1 MRYTEREDPRIERK
15 RNMAKDWL
23 EYLNWCKDLKYDL
36 DNMFIYMP
44 KNFKKCMTVLQ
55 KSIRNLWTDRR
66 RKKRQGENEK
76 QRGVWNRRKKA
87 MSEIFKENKDCKDAF
102 QIKGKGLLLVVPK
115 TADEIKAEG
124 AALHHCVGGYVDR
137 VARGETNI
145 FFVRKSTEPDKPYFT
160 MEWNN
165 NHIIQCRGSH
175 NCGMPPE
182 VEAFVKSL

>member
-1 MRYTEREDPRIERK
+1 
-15 RNMAKDWL
+15 
-23 EYLNWCKDLKYDL
+23 
-36 DNMFIYMP
+36 MFIYMP
-44 KNFKKCMTVLQ
+44 KNFKKVH
-55 KSIRNLWTDRR
+55 DRTAKEHQELMDRQAAKEKVR
-66 RKKRQGENEK
+66 REREAKRRMEQT
-76 QRGVWNRRKKA
+76 KKA

-145 FFVRKSTEPDKPYFT
+145 FFVRKSAEPDKPYFT

-182 VEAFVKSL
+182 VEAFVKAFEKKMQDTINENKEKEMRRCG